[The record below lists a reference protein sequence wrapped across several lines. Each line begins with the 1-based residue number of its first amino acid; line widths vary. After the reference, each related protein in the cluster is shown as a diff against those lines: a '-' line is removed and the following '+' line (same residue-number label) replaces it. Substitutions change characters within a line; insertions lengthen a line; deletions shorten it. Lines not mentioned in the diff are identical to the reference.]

1 MEPITIAII
10 CATVFGVIS
19 GLAAFIRQLILSR
32 DKEMNDK
39 AQKRALNQEAREL
52 EKLRNQMVD
61 FKRFDS
67 HYQMLGNNKD
77 AIQYLDQKIEEILKR
92 KYELIERY
100 AQATMKETSA
110 IMAGNGSEERK
121 ELCNKLKAE
130 MDSELSFYDS
140 ELQQLQKRRATLWD
154 SHSELQ
160 HYLVDQEKLKNEHL
174 DNLYQQHTNVL
185 EKVYIRHIE
194 DSEAIAKDSIDA
206 STQTFKSLFASP
218 IQYILGLFKPSSGLA
233 AAQAP
238 KEAAERGNVSD
249 IEGSLNGP
257 EPDINTPFKPQFKS
271 AARKLESLI

>member
-10 CATVFGVIS
+10 CATVFGVVS

-32 DKEMNDK
+32 DKKLNDK
-39 AQKRALNQEAREL
+39 AQKKALNQEAREL

-61 FKRFDS
+61 FKRLDS

-100 AQATMKETSA
+100 AQITTKESA
-110 IMAGNGSEERK
+110 EIVAGNYSEERK

-130 MDSELSFYDS
+130 IDSELAFYDS

-160 HYLVDQEKLKNEHL
+160 HNLVDQEKLRNEHL
-174 DNLYQQHTNVL
+174 DNLYQQHTSVL

-194 DSEAIAKDSIDA
+194 NTETIAKDSIDA
-206 STQTFKSLFASP
+206 GTQTFKSLFASP
-218 IQYILGLFKPSSGLA
+218 IQYLMNLFKPSTGLTA
-233 AAQAP
+233 GQAQ
-238 KEAAERGNVSD
+238 KEAAARDAVSD
-249 IEGSLNGP
+249 VEDS
-257 EPDINTPFKPQFKS
+257 INDPGKDSSFKVQFKPGF
-271 AARKLESLI
+271 RKVELT